1 MQRFRLTMLGRLYRR
16 DHRRANYLNL
26 RVSLSIRRGLSY
38 R

>member
-1 MQRFRLTMLGRLYRR
+1 MQCFRLTMLGHLYRR
-16 DHRRANYLNL
+16 DHRRADYLNL

>member
-1 MQRFRLTMLGRLYRR
+1 MQCFRLTMLGRLYRR